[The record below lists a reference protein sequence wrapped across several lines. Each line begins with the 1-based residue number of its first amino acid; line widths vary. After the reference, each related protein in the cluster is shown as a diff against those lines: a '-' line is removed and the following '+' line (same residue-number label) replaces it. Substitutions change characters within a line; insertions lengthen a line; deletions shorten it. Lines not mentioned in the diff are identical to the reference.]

1 MNAKTY
7 PQVKKIWALAREL
20 GLDEDLLRAVTF
32 YLTGSE
38 SISALTKTQAAVLI
52 DELESKKR
60 GETRPGMATPRQI
73 WKIRELEKELGWAD
87 QPARLRGY
95 LKKYAHV
102 DDLRWLTG
110 KQAWKVIEGLKKIL
124 ARQERQRKGEEG

>member
-124 ARQERQRKGEEG
+124 ARQEWQRKGEEG